1 MYCLKL
7 CSLCVLVVLSNAMG
21 DSQNIRFIIILSIF
35 IPFTSPFYNIFF
47 YLLFVGWQLLEIIF
61 LNINPFAFL
70 I

>member
-1 MYCLKL
+1 MRCLKL

-21 DSQNIRFIIILSIF
+21 VLKTFVLSLF
-35 IPFTSPFYNIFF
+35 CLFLYLSLFHFRIFF
-47 YLLFVGWQLLEIIF
+47 YLLFVGWELLEIIY